1 MIEQN
6 LLLFTTHHLSPGK
19 AYFWRHMGIRNK
31 FFYIIT
37 TIILWVAMG
46 LFSFSFYSYTKSRV
60 DGNHHL
66 IGASYMTMNNEFY
79 KIIHEEISQRVEAEG
94 DQIILRDPA
103 LSVERQINQINEML
117 DMGIDVLV
125 LAPVDWKSLTDVLG
139 RAKEMGVYIVV
150 VDTNVRDSNL
160 VDCTITSNNYL
171 AGRLVGNYFTSR
183 HSEAKVVLMIQEG
196 AKSGRDRT
204 RGFTEAIHKLPGIEI
219 VDEIECEGQLEI
231 AMPRMQ
237 KILEEGKEFDTVFC
251 LNDLAAVGVVAALD
265 ERDLLDQI
273 EVYGVDA
280 SPDSKALIK
289 EGMMMATAAQFP
301 SKIGIGAADNI
312 YNLLNG
318 ELVPDNIYTP
328 VELVSIDNV
337 DSYGIER
344 WQ

>member
-1 MIEQN
+1 MD
-6 LLLFTTHHLSPGK
+6 
-19 AYFWRHMGIRNK
+19 NK
-31 FFYIIT
+31 NKYIYILTSIVLWAVTGFFC
-37 TIILWVAMG
+37 
-46 LFSFSFYSYTKSRV
+46 FSFYSYTSSRV
-60 DGNHHL
+60 AGNHHL

-79 KIIHEEISQRVEAEG
+79 KIMNEEISQRVEAEG

-103 LSVERQINQINEML
+103 LSVERQIEQINEML

-125 LAPVDWKSLTDVLG
+125 LTPVDWASLTDVLK

-150 VDTNVRDSNL
+150 VDSNVKDSSL
-160 VDCTITSNNYL
+160 VDCTITSNNYA
-171 AGRLVGNYFTSR
+171 AGKFVADYFIGKHTK
-183 HSEAKVVLMIQEG
+183 AKVVLMVQDS

-204 RGFTEAIHKLPGIEI
+204 QGFVNAISEYKDIEI

-231 AMPRMQ
+231 AMPLMQ
-237 KILEEGKEFDTVFC
+237 DLLESGIEFDTVFC

-265 ERDLLDQI
+265 EKGLLDQV

-289 EGMMMATAAQFP
+289 EKMMVATAAQFP
-301 SKIGIGAADNI
+301 SQIGLNAADNI
-312 YNLLNG
+312 YRLLEGKTVAQNTY
-318 ELVPDNIYTP
+318 VP
-328 VELVSIDNV
+328 VELVTYDNV

>member
-1 MIEQN
+1 MD
-6 LLLFTTHHLSPGK
+6 
-19 AYFWRHMGIRNK
+19 NK
-31 FFYIIT
+31 NKYIYILTSIVLWAVTGFFC
-37 TIILWVAMG
+37 
-46 LFSFSFYSYTKSRV
+46 FSFYSYTSSRV
-60 DGNHHL
+60 AGNHHL

-79 KIIHEEISQRVEAEG
+79 KIMNEEISQRVEAEG

-103 LSVERQINQINEML
+103 LSVERQIEQINEML

-125 LAPVDWKSLTDVLG
+125 LTPVDWASLTDVLK

-150 VDTNVRDSNL
+150 VDSNVKDSSL
-160 VDCTITSNNYL
+160 VDCTITSNNYA
-171 AGRLVGNYFTSR
+171 AGKFVADYFIGKHTK
-183 HSEAKVVLMIQEG
+183 AKVVLMVQDS

-204 RGFTEAIHKLPGIEI
+204 QGFVNAISEYKDIEI

-231 AMPRMQ
+231 AMPLMQ
-237 KILEEGKEFDTVFC
+237 DLLESGIEFDTVFC

-265 ERDLLDQI
+265 EKGLLDQV

-289 EGMMMATAAQFP
+289 EKMMVATAAQFP
-301 SKIGIGAADNI
+301 SQIGLNAADNI
-312 YNLLNG
+312 YKLLEGKTVAQNTY
-318 ELVPDNIYTP
+318 VP
-328 VELVSIDNV
+328 VELVTYDNV